1 MVGPA
6 RFELAASSSRT
17 RRSTKLSHGPT
28 VKDPTGRKGAFAE
41 TGTLF
46 RTACALWQGDKRG
59 SRAAGKGFL
68 GDDLGADAC
77 VGEDFEEETV
87 LDVAADHVDFFNAF

>member
-28 VKDPTGRKGAFAE
+28 VDDGRQHWCMLAE
-41 TGTLF
+41 GVFISHGLRF
-46 RTACALWQGDKRG
+46 
-59 SRAAGKGFL
+59 
-68 GDDLGADAC
+68 
-77 VGEDFEEETV
+77 
-87 LDVAADHVDFFNAF
+87 VARR